1 MRKAVTLAFCAACA
15 FPSVARAEPSDEEV
29 TDKLTF
35 IERRLGA
42 GTAEA
47 NRWSYG
53 WLATFGTLSVA
64 QFGIALGVK
73 DPGFR
78 ADMAVGSVACSFGV
92 LTFAIPPFTPRFAAS
107 QLAAWPER
115 TPEERRRKLVRAEEL
130 LKKSA
135 EVERLGHGVLPQ
147 VAGIGVSVGF
157 GLVLSLAYNRI
168 RTGMMNTAVG
178 IALVETQI
186 FTQPT
191 TAIDDWNDYQKGSL
205 YGARHSHGTSIAIV
219 PSPSGINIAGAF

>member
-1 MRKAVTLAFCAACA
+1 MRKAVTLAICAACA
-15 FPSVARAEPSDEEV
+15 FPSVAYAEPSDEEV
-29 TDKLTF
+29 NDKLAF
-35 IERRLGA
+35 IERRLDA

-47 NRWSYG
+47 NRWSYA
-53 WLATFGTLSVA
+53 WFTTFGTLAVG
-64 QFGIALGVK
+64 QFGVALGVK

-78 ADMAVGSVACSFGV
+78 ADMAVGAVSSAFGV
-92 LTFAIPPFTPRFAAS
+92 LPFALLPFTPRFAAS

-115 TPEERRRKLVRAEEL
+115 TPEERRKKLVRAEEL

-135 EVERLGHGVLPQ
+135 EVERLGHGWVPQ
-147 VAGIGVSVGF
+147 IAGIGVSVGF
-157 GLVLSLAYNRI
+157 GLVLSLGYNRI

-205 YGARHSHGTSIAIV
+205 HGARHSHGTSIAIV
-219 PSPSGINIAGAF
+219 PSPGGINIAGAF